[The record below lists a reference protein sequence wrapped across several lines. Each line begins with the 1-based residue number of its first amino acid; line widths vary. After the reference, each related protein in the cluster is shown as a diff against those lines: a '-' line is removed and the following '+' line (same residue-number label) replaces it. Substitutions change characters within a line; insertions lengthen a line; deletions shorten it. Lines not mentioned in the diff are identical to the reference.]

1 MRSVSFCIKIPPVE
15 KLSLGGVFV
24 NKYKWIGPALA
35 GFGAGAVNGLFGIGG
50 GMILIPLL
58 GLLTD
63 WEDEKIFASSLS
75 IILPICLVTLTA
87 TSLSGPIAWW
97 ESVPYLIGSTVGG
110 VLAGFWGRKI
120 PVQLLHKALGILII
134 WGGIRYLWP

>member
-1 MRSVSFCIKIPPVE
+1 MNKH
-15 KLSLGGVFV
+15 KLT
-24 NKYKWIGPALA
+24 GPILA

-50 GMILIPLL
+50 GMVLIPLL
-58 GLLTD
+58 TLLTD

-87 TSLSGPIAWW
+87 TALTGPICWM

-110 VLAGFWGRKI
+110 VMAGFWGRKI
-120 PVQLLHKALGILII
+120 PAGLLHKALGLLII
-134 WGGIRYLWP
+134 WGGVRYLWP

>member
-1 MRSVSFCIKIPPVE
+1 MNKH
-15 KLSLGGVFV
+15 KLA
-24 NKYKWIGPALA
+24 GPILA

-58 GLLTD
+58 TLLTD

-75 IILPICLVTLTA
+75 IILPICLVTLISTA
-87 TSLSGPIAWW
+87 LAGPISWSEAL
-97 ESVPYLIGSTVGG
+97 PYLIGSTVGG
-110 VLAGFWGRKI
+110 VLSGFWGRLI
-120 PVQLLHKALGILII
+120 PVGLLHKALGLLII